1 MGRPMKIQNLVKTA
15 PSGLALFI
23 LISIT
28 VGRAAANEMSS
39 ATETE
44 IAGETTPSVAV
55 RSLQQSF
62 AHQQELMAFQTGQ
75 LERQEQQ
82 IREQS
87 DRLQSMENQLRQL
100 LLAHNGASMGP
111 LEQPVQVAALESV
124 GGELKRADF
133 SLSEET
139 VSEQKEAAEMLRDP
153 EIPIEVEP
161 DSLPGYLQI
170 PGTDAKM
177 KLGGYVKMSI
187 VHSFDAV
194 GSTDRF
200 APGSIPVPADPNDQE
215 NQANLTT
222 RQSRLNVD
230 VRRNSAIG
238 PLRAFIEGDFAGEGD
253 TYRLRHAYGQLGKV
267 LAGQTWSTM
276 VDIQATPEDIDFEGL
291 NGRVN
296 VRQPQLRFFPSFG
309 ENLELAVALEDP
321 KPDVTGGT
329 GLTEVPDVVA
339 AIRFTRWNRMHIKA
353 ALLLRQIRAE
363 SDIDPGTDAQEDGW
377 GLSVSGHIN
386 VPIWGDRDEFM
397 YQLNYG
403 DGIGRYIND
412 LGSVGGQDA
421 VFDPTGELH
430 VLTAFG
436 GYLAYQHWW
445 SENLRSTLVAG
456 FTDVDNFAFQPDDA
470 YHQTRRVTANL
481 LYSPIPRVD
490 IGAELLWGERTNK
503 DGISA
508 DAVQLQIAAKYV
520 F

>member
-1 MGRPMKIQNLVKTA
+1 MAGDTA
-15 PSGLALFI
+15 A
-23 LISIT
+23 
-28 VGRAAANEMSS
+28 S
-39 ATETE
+39 A
-44 IAGETTPSVAV
+44 AV

-62 AHQQELMAFQTGQ
+62 AQQEGFITIQAEQ
-75 LERQEQQ
+75 LERQKQQ
-82 IREQS
+82 IREQNE
-87 DRLQSMENQLRQL
+87 RLQTMEDQLRQL
-100 LLAHNGASMGP
+100 LLAHNGATMSP
-111 LEQPVQVAALESV
+111 SEQPVQVAATESV
-124 GGELKRADF
+124 VDEVSLADS

-139 VSEQKEAAEMLRDP
+139 LPQQREAAEKMRDP
-153 EIPIEVEP
+153 EIPIEVVSDE
-161 DSLPGYLQI
+161 LPGYLQI
-170 PGTDAKM
+170 PGTDASM

-187 VHSFDAV
+187 VQSFDPV
-194 GSTDRF
+194 GDPDRF
-200 APGSIPVPADPNDQE
+200 TPGSIPVPADPNDLE

-230 VRRNSAIG
+230 VRRNSGLG

-276 VDIQATPEDIDFEGL
+276 VDIKATPEDIDFEGL

-309 ENLELAVALEDP
+309 ENLELAIAVEDP
-321 KPDVTGGT
+321 NPDVTGGT
-329 GLTEVPDVVA
+329 GLTVVPDVVA
-339 AIRFTRWNRMHIKA
+339 AIRFTRWNRLHVKA

-363 SDIDPGTDAQEDGW
+363 SDLNPGTDVKEDGW

-386 VPIWGDRDEFM
+386 VPIWGERDEFM

-421 VFDPTGELH
+421 VFDPATGELH
-430 VLTAFG
+430 TLTAFG

-445 SENLRSTLVAG
+445 SEKMRSTLVAG
-456 FTDVDNFAFQPDDA
+456 FTDVDNFGFQQDDA
-470 YHQTRRVTANL
+470 YHQTKRVTGNL

-490 IGAELLWGERTNK
+490 IGAEMLWGERTNK
-503 DGISA
+503 DGSSA
-508 DAVQLQIAAKYV
+508 DALQLQIAAKYL